1 MLELKPTIFTSVPR
15 LYNRIYDRVMG
26 TIRAG
31 NPVARRLFAMAYA
44 SKRAALEQGDL
55 SGGRF
60 GPFWD
65 RLVFSKIKAR
75 LGGASPMHAAKEHW
89 HAKADCRSSACT
101 TKNACAW
108 PLQEQFSCT
117 VWQRQTHGITGEVRI
132 MTTGSAPISS
142 EVMEFLRVCF
152 GAVVIEGYGMAETA
166 CTITMTHPDDTS
178 CGHVGGPLPCC
189 EIKLAD
195 LPDMKYMSTDR
206 PHPRGEVSLLTPVA
220 AGLKT
225 CVLHRVLTL

>member
-1 MLELKPTIFTSVPR
+1 MISGLSRLQSKQFHRIEPCPAPRGEITELLDDMLELKPTIFTSVPR

-75 LGGASPMHAAKEHW
+75 LGGPRPTHRATQRLHVKT
-89 HAKADCRSSACT
+89 DCRYPPCT
-101 TKNACAW
+101 TMNIWAW
-108 PLQEQFSCT
+108 LLRGQLSCT
-117 VWQRQTHGITGEVRI
+117 VW
-132 MTTGSAPISS
+132 
-142 EVMEFLRVCF
+142 
-152 GAVVIEGYGMAETA
+152 
-166 CTITMTHPDDTS
+166 
-178 CGHVGGPLPCC
+178 
-189 EIKLAD
+189 
-195 LPDMKYMSTDR
+195 
-206 PHPRGEVSLLTPVA
+206 
-220 AGLKT
+220 
-225 CVLHRVLTL
+225 

>member
-1 MLELKPTIFTSVPR
+1 MALPSLAPRSQEPDERLNSDRSGVQREQSHETDPCPELRGEITELLDDMLELKPTIFTSVPR

-75 LGGASPMHAAKEHW
+75 LGGPSPMHGAQQHC
-89 HAKADCRSSACT
+89 HCQPDYGYPLYT
-101 TKNACAW
+101 TKNR
-108 PLQEQFSCT
+108 L
-117 VWQRQTHGITGEVRI
+117 
-132 MTTGSAPISS
+132 ISHC
-142 EVMEFLRVCF
+142 MRN
-152 GAVVIEGYGMAETA
+152 GAVQSGKGT
-166 CTITMTHPDDTS
+166 
-178 CGHVGGPLPCC
+178 L
-189 EIKLAD
+189 LA
-195 LPDMKYMSTDR
+195 SQVR
-206 PHPRGEVSLLTPVA
+206 
-220 AGLKT
+220 
-225 CVLHRVLTL
+225 